1 MQCPGTPDESRR
13 RRQLPEHSS
22 SIHPAFIPSIQQSI
36 TMGGGSEYVIAGRKV
51 SRSLYPRSD
60 LTGYILLV
68 RNFQRKSINDL
79 QLSMATLGVFFG
91 GIVFATSGGSKEQPQ
106 ALASKIP
113 AITADSSDE
122 ENFIKQFLKEAEDAE
137 KKH

>member
-1 MQCPGTPDESRR
+1 
-13 RRQLPEHSS
+13 
-22 SIHPAFIPSIQQSI
+22 
-36 TMGGGSEYVIAGRKV
+36 MGGGSEYVIAGRKV
-51 SRSLYPRSD
+51 GSHW
-60 LTGYILLV
+60 
-68 RNFQRKSINDL
+68 
-79 QLSMATLGVFFG
+79 LSMATLGVFFG